1 MCGYTKLTCIAY
13 KDGIIAYDCRIT
25 EGDMI
30 VSDNYNKKH
39 EIGGLIIFSAG
50 NLGEDEDFVTA
61 YITKETNTIQNAQ
74 GIVVDNGE
82 LFICTIASGEV
93 QVYKWNKAE
102 ARAVGSGEPY
112 AITAMDT
119 GATAKE
125 AVQYAHKRDVNTG
138 AKVRTWQL

>member
-1 MCGYTKLTCIAY
+1 LTTIAY
-13 KDGIIAYDCRIT
+13 KDGIIAYDSRIT

-30 VSDNYNKKH
+30 VSDSYNKKH
-39 EIGGLIIFSAG
+39 EIGGLVIFSAG
-50 NLGEDEDFVTA
+50 NLGCDEDFATA
-61 YITKETNTIQNAQ
+61 YITKETDAIENAQ

-93 QVYKWNKAE
+93 QVYKWDKVE
-102 ARAVGSGEPY
+102 VRACGSGEPY

-125 AVQYAHKRDVNTG
+125 AVEYAKKRDVNTG
-138 AKVRTWQL
+138 GRVRTWVIN